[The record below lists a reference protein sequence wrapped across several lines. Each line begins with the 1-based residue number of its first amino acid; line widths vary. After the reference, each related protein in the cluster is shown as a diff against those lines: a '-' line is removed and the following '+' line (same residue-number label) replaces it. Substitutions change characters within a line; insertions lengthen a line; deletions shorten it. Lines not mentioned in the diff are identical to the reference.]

1 MTPYLSIAENVI
13 FIPLFILIPHRYFYN
28 HTFLFNVGELLVRLG
43 NTEMRKDMRNSKY
56 TEYRDNTK
64 YRKDIWEIWILYVMN
79 FGNTK
84 VWKYTR

>member
-1 MTPYLSIAENVI
+1 MTLYLSIAENVI

-64 YRKDIWEIWILYVMN
+64 YRIYLMRFSRMARKILLEMM
-79 FGNTK
+79 
-84 VWKYTR
+84 